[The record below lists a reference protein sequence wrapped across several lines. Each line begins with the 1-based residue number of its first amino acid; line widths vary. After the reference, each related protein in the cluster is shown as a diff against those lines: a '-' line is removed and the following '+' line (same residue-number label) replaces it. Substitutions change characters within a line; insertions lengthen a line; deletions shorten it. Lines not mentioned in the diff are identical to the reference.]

1 MSKKSSGVEI
11 SRVALRPLGA
21 AAAARRSRTPLPRG
35 AIDRVGGKIGP
46 LKKHPLPSSGKGG
59 FYPLPP
65 GSHAAQQQR
74 RKNDINRYFNP
85 LTP

>member
-35 AIDRVGGKIGP
+35 DIDRVGGRIGP
-46 LKKHPLPSSGKGG
+46 LKKHPLPSSGKEG
-59 FYPLPP
+59 FTLCHLAAMPP
-65 GSHAAQQQR
+65 SSR
-74 RKNDINRYFNP
+74 EERMIS
-85 LTP
+85 L